1 MVRGVVVA
9 STLVM
14 GGMLVTGQ
22 SAAAAPTLPVGQTL
36 RGEGI
41 VQQAQYRYCRRWHRE
56 CRYRW
61 GYGWRYRRCM
71 RRHGC

>member
-1 MVRGVVVA
+1 MIRGVVVA
-9 STLVM
+9 SALAISGILV
-14 GGMLVTGQ
+14 GGEP
-22 SAAAAPTLPVGQTL
+22 AAAAPTFPTHQAL
-36 RGEGI
+36 RGEDI
-41 VQQAQYRYCRRWHRE
+41 VQQVQYRYCRRWHRE

>member
-1 MVRGVVVA
+1 MIRSLAIA
-9 STLVM
+9 SGLAL
-14 GGMLVTGQ
+14 GGLAVLAQ
-22 SAAAAPTLPVGQTL
+22 PAAAAPMSAVPQTL
-36 RGEGI
+36 AGETQVEK
-41 VQQAQYRYCRRWHRE
+41 VQWRYCRRWHRE